1 MTSQTIR
8 PTGRVAVPD
17 GAQARNAWRMRELI
31 YGQLRSR
38 AIGAMAELGLA
49 DVLGHGAR
57 TADQLASQVGA
68 DRALLPRL
76 LRALASFEIL
86 HLEHRDGQQ
95 LFSLTPLGETLRSD
109 GPGSAL
115 PTALLVASTVAPAW
129 ERLTQVVRT
138 GRPAFT
144 EVFGQDF
151 FSHLGDDTRLRGI
164 FDRSQ
169 ETGLALELEGLL
181 GAVDFTGPL
190 SVADIGGGD
199 AALLTGLLADRP
211 ELRGTLVDLAAALPP
226 AALRLAGARLTE
238 RCELREGNFFEALP
252 AGADR
257 YVLRHILH
265 DWDDESCVAIL
276 RNCRAAM
283 SPDARL
289 VLIDH
294 LAAAD
299 PGAAAGEGSTGQ
311 WGGLMDLYMMSL
323 FDGGRERTE
332 EETRALLGEAGLT
345 ALRVTRLPGGT
356 GVIEARGALGEP
368 RPSGEEGGPHG
379 AS

>member
-1 MTSQTIR
+1 MTSQTVR
-8 PTGRVAVPD
+8 PTGKVAVPD
-17 GAQARNAWRMRELI
+17 AGRARHAWRMREMI

-38 AIGAMAELGLA
+38 AISAMAELGLA
-49 DVLGHGAR
+49 DVLGGGAL
-57 TADQLASQVGA
+57 TAAELAERVGA

-86 HLEHRDGQQ
+86 HLEHRDGREE
-95 LFSLTPLGETLRSD
+95 FSLTPLGETLRSD
-109 GPGSAL
+109 DPGSAL
-115 PTALLVASTVAPAW
+115 PTALLVAATVAPAW

-138 GRPAFT
+138 GRAAFP

-151 FSHLGDDTRLRGI
+151 FSHLGDDTRLRRI

-190 SVADIGGGD
+190 RVVDIGGGD
-199 AALLTGLLADRP
+199 GALITGLLADRP

-226 AALRLAGARLTE
+226 AALRLAGAGLAD

-276 RNCRAAM
+276 RNCREAM
-283 SPDARL
+283 GPDARL

-294 LAAAD
+294 LSAAD
-299 PGAAAGEGSTGQ
+299 PTGDAGEGSSGQ

-323 FDGGRERTE
+323 FDGGRERTR
-332 EETRALLGEAGLT
+332 EETEALLREAGLT

-356 GVIEARGALGEP
+356 GVIEARGTLG
-368 RPSGEEGGPHG
+368 GGPR
-379 AS
+379 